1 MDMET
6 WTAGALAGVNG
17 VPLPTIGTWR
27 NRYGL
32 KLEGDTDAGWSRYG
46 LEDFVR
52 VAIVVE
58 LGELHV
64 SAREACSLVNEHDKI
79 IKETCATKDPRI
91 PEAHGPFLV
100 IRRRGMLLRVSA
112 VVLRSPGAML
122 DAILDEGSAAATIT
136 IDLGA
141 ARNRMYRLIHSLI
154 RPTEEDEDQSLTL
167 EERARNTW
175 KNAASIRKEFRG
187 RIDEYLAFRRA
198 FERDFWRNYLY
209 IFCKFN

>member
-1 MDMET
+1 M
-6 WTAGALAGVNG
+6 
-17 VPLPTIGTWR
+17 R
-27 NRYGL
+27 KRYAL

-52 VAIVVE
+52 VAIVAE

-64 SAREACSLVNEHDKI
+64 SAREACSLVNEHNEI
-79 IKETCATKDPRI
+79 IKETCAAKDPRI

-100 IRRRGMLLRVSA
+100 IRRRGMPVRVSA

-141 ARNRMYRLIHSLI
+141 ARNRMKRLLHKFV

-175 KNAASIRKEFRG
+175 ENDASIREEFRG
-187 RIDEYLAFRRA
+187 RFDAYLAWRRA
-198 FERDFWRNYLY
+198 FEGGYVRSE
-209 IFCKFN
+209 